1 MKARQEKETP
11 MPIPVIN
18 ARATTNERPAKLE
31 ALGAQLD
38 EHFDNLEQGQRWI
51 IGLLFTILI
60 AIMSA
65 SITILVKMP

>member
-1 MKARQEKETP
+1 

-18 ARATTNERPAKLE
+18 AQVTTNERLAKLE
-31 ALGAQLD
+31 PLVAQLD
-38 EHFDNLEQGQRWI
+38 KRLDNLEQGQRWI

-65 SITILVKMP
+65 SITILIKMP

>member
-1 MKARQEKETP
+1 

-18 ARATTNERPAKLE
+18 AQANERLAKLE
-31 ALGAQLD
+31 PLVAQLD
-38 EHFDNLEQGQRWI
+38 KRLDNLEQGQRWI

-65 SITILVKMP
+65 SITILIKMP

>member
-1 MKARQEKETP
+1 

-18 ARATTNERPAKLE
+18 AQATTNERLARLE
-31 ALGAQLD
+31 ALVAQLD
-38 EHFDNLEQGQRWI
+38 KCLDNLEQGQRWI

-60 AIMSA
+60 ALMSA

>member
-1 MKARQEKETP
+1 

-18 ARATTNERPAKLE
+18 AQATTNERLARLE
-31 ALGAQLD
+31 ALVAQLD
-38 EHFDNLEQGQRWI
+38 KHLDNLEQGQHWI

-60 AIMSA
+60 ALMSA